1 MPGNATT
8 VPASGQHSSFFILH
22 SPFCIPSATLGF
34 GAESLWDSALEFPK
48 GIGASFMETCMES
61 YFRLSLRAASARRN
75 RFTARR
81 RGISVVAALSAAA
94 AAAKRILAGS
104 ASPRAKL
111 AA

>member
-1 MPGNATT
+1 M
-8 VPASGQHSSFFILH
+8 PASGQHSSFFILH

-34 GAESLWDSALEFPK
+34 GAESLLDSALEFPK

-104 ASPRAKL
+104 ASPRARL